1 MSVRWELCTCSK
13 KANFLCTISVGMNCR
28 IGSDT
33 LFYSSFDFYLYI
45 LFVQFYLIFK
55 EKFACILLHF
65 SFKLNLGSHMINVR
79 MWNYFQIF
87 IFKSKNCSG
96 PKSANFFGSVE
107 DWSHT
112 AAVGLM
118 MIAFG
123 ITSYPQRKWFVFNFI
138 PSLSSS
144 KKCLL

>member
-1 MSVRWELCTCSK
+1 MFFMNLFELH
-13 KANFLCTISVGMNCR
+13 LDPIH
-28 IGSDT
+28 
-33 LFYSSFDFYLYI
+33 FYSSFDFYLYI

-87 IFKSKNCSG
+87 NFKSKNCSG

-107 DWSHT
+107 DWSQQLEWWWLLLESHY
-112 AAVGLM
+112 LPK
-118 MIAFG
+118 G
-123 ITSYPQRKWFVFNFI
+123 IDLSECKLFNFI

-144 KKCLL
+144 KNCLL